1 MQIKALTGMKL
12 AYMLAVLNAFVIGI
26 SFMFVKLTLD
36 YTNPIDS
43 LTFRFAAAF
52 VILSLMSACR
62 VFKLN
67 YRGKPL
73 YKLLLLASMYPMGF
87 FMLQA
92 FGLQYATS
100 AEGGIINAFTP
111 VVTMILASV
120 FLGEVISSLQQLF
133 TLLSVL
139 GVLFIF
145 IMEGSGIDFYNMKGI
160 TLLLMACVTFAAYSV
175 LSRSISKYFSPAEI
189 SFFMVGVGLVASLV
203 LSLCFHSST
212 GTLNHLVGPLMNVSF
227 IMLIVYL
234 GIVQIVT
241 SMMGSYVLSRIDAS
255 KMGVFIH
262 LSTIVSI
269 GAGAWV
275 LKENI
280 SWYHILGSL
289 FIVAGVIG
297 TNLLGQQKKD
307 QLTIAKATLA
317 KLEANK

>member
-1 MQIKALTGMKL
+1 
-12 AYMLAVLNAFVIGI
+12 VLNAFVIGI

-145 IMEGSGIDFYNMKGI
+145 IMEGSGIDFYNM
-160 TLLLMACVTFAAYSV
+160 
-175 LSRSISKYFSPAEI
+175 
-189 SFFMVGVGLVASLV
+189 
-203 LSLCFHSST
+203 
-212 GTLNHLVGPLMNVSF
+212 
-227 IMLIVYL
+227 
-234 GIVQIVT
+234 
-241 SMMGSYVLSRIDAS
+241 
-255 KMGVFIH
+255 
-262 LSTIVSI
+262 
-269 GAGAWV
+269 
-275 LKENI
+275 
-280 SWYHILGSL
+280 
-289 FIVAGVIG
+289 
-297 TNLLGQQKKD
+297 
-307 QLTIAKATLA
+307 
-317 KLEANK
+317 